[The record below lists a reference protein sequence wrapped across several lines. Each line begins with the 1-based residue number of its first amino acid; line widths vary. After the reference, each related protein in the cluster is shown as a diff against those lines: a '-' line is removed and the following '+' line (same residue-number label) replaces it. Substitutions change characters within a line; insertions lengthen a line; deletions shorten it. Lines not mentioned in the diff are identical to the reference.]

1 MKARAL
7 EISVSASFLREQQ
20 DMKRQKGQRIMK
32 KQSKF
37 LAAALICVMG
47 ISLLAGC
54 GKSGSGSGAAAS
66 ETVSQG
72 ELTLEAI
79 KEKGKL
85 VVATEAA
92 YEPFEYL
99 DGDKIIGYDADIFQK
114 ICDDLGVE
122 LDYQDMPFQ
131 GILAGLEAKK
141 YDVAGACLGIT
152 AERAEKYSMTYPIQE
167 GTTVLIKRKS
177 DDSIQS
183 VEDMEGKIVGTQTS
197 CYNEPDVKA
206 YSETLIANGGKGMTD
221 LKTYDSF
228 PEAYMELKNGTIDLV
243 AQGYAQSATLV
254 KNNPDD
260 YEIVGNIG
268 GKTYLGWA
276 VRKED
281 SELYDYINAEIA
293 KFEEDGTLAE
303 LQKKWFGETVEL
315 PQSDYIPAE

>member
-1 MKARAL
+1 MKKK
-7 EISVSASFLREQQ
+7 
-20 DMKRQKGQRIMK
+20 MKRMMT
-32 KQSKF
+32 F
-37 LAAALICVMG
+37 LLAAAMG
-47 ISLLAGC
+47 IGCLSGC
-54 GKSGSGSGAAAS
+54 GSSGTETTGTASDSSG
-66 ETVSQG
+66 Q
-72 ELTLEAI
+72 LTLEQI

-152 AERAEKYSMTYPIQE
+152 KERADKYSMTYPIQE

-177 DDSIQS
+177 DDSIKT
-183 VEDMEGKIVGTQTS
+183 VEDMSGKIIGTQTS
-197 CYNEPDVKA
+197 CYNEPDVKS
-206 YSETLIANGGKGMTD
+206 YSEQLVSEGKEGYSD

-260 YEIVGNIG
+260 YEIVGVIG
-268 GKTYLGWA
+268 SKTYLGWA
-276 VRKED
+276 VRKAD
-281 SELYDYINAEIA
+281 SELYDYINSEIA

-303 LQKKWFGETVEL
+303 LQEKWFGESVDL
-315 PQSDYIPAE
+315 PQSDYIPEE

>member
-1 MKARAL
+1 MKKN
-7 EISVSASFLREQQ
+7 
-20 DMKRQKGQRIMK
+20 MKRMMT
-32 KQSKF
+32 F
-37 LAAALICVMG
+37 LLAAAMG
-47 ISLLAGC
+47 IGCLSGC
-54 GKSGSGSGAAAS
+54 GSSGTETTGTAGGSSG
-66 ETVSQG
+66 Q
-72 ELTLEAI
+72 LTLEQI

-152 AERAEKYSMTYPIQE
+152 KERADKYSMTYPIQE
-167 GTTVLIKRKS
+167 GTTVLIKRKD
-177 DDSIQS
+177 DDSIKS
-183 VEDMEGKIVGTQTS
+183 VEDMSGKIIGTQTS
-197 CYNEPDVKA
+197 CYNEPDVKS
-206 YSETLIANGGKGMTD
+206 YSEQLVSEGKEGYSD

-260 YEIVGNIG
+260 YEIVGVIG
-268 GKTYLGWA
+268 SKTYLGWA
-276 VRKED
+276 VRKAD
-281 SELYDYINAEIA
+281 TELYDYINSEIA

-303 LQKKWFGETVEL
+303 LQEKWFGESVDL
-315 PQSDYIPAE
+315 PQSDYIPEE

>member
-1 MKARAL
+1 MKKN
-7 EISVSASFLREQQ
+7 
-20 DMKRQKGQRIMK
+20 MKRMMT
-32 KQSKF
+32 F
-37 LAAALICVMG
+37 LLAAAMG
-47 ISLLAGC
+47 IGCLSGC
-54 GKSGSGSGAAAS
+54 GSSGTETTGTAGDSSG
-66 ETVSQG
+66 Q
-72 ELTLEAI
+72 LTLEQI

-152 AERAEKYSMTYPIQE
+152 KERADKYSMTYPIQE

-177 DDSIQS
+177 DDSIKS
-183 VEDMEGKIVGTQTS
+183 VEDMSGKIIGTQTS
-197 CYNEPDVKA
+197 CYNEPDVKS
-206 YSETLIANGGKGMTD
+206 YSEQLVSEGKEGYSD

-260 YEIVGNIG
+260 YEIVGVIG
-268 GKTYLGWA
+268 SKTYLGWA
-276 VRKED
+276 VRKAD
-281 SELYDYINAEIA
+281 TELYDYINSEIA

-303 LQKKWFGETVEL
+303 LQEKWFGESVDL
-315 PQSDYIPAE
+315 PQSDYIPEE

>member
-1 MKARAL
+1 MKKN
-7 EISVSASFLREQQ
+7 
-20 DMKRQKGQRIMK
+20 MKRMMT
-32 KQSKF
+32 F
-37 LAAALICVMG
+37 LLAAAMG
-47 ISLLAGC
+47 IGCLSGC
-54 GKSGSGSGAAAS
+54 GSSGTETTGAAEDS
-66 ETVSQG
+66 SGQ
-72 ELTLEAI
+72 LTLEQI

-152 AERAEKYSMTYPIQE
+152 KERADKYSMTYPIQE

-177 DDSIQS
+177 DDSIKT
-183 VEDMEGKIVGTQTS
+183 VEDMSGKIIGTQTS
-197 CYNEPDVKA
+197 CYNEPDVKS
-206 YSETLIANGGKGMTD
+206 YSEQLVSEGKEGYSD

-260 YEIVGNIG
+260 YEIVGVIG
-268 GKTYLGWA
+268 SKTYLGWA
-276 VRKED
+276 VRKAD
-281 SELYDYINAEIA
+281 TELYDYINSEIA

-303 LQKKWFGETVEL
+303 LQEKWFGESVDL
-315 PQSDYIPAE
+315 PQSDYIPEE

>member
-1 MKARAL
+1 MCDGNQLIGRMWKKRFGKRRG
-7 EISVSASFLREQQ
+7 SFGN
-20 DMKRQKGQRIMK
+20 GQ
-32 KQSKF
+32 S
-37 LAAALICVMG
+37 
-47 ISLLAGC
+47 
-54 GKSGSGSGAAAS
+54 
-66 ETVSQG
+66 G

-254 KNNPDD
+254 K
-260 YEIVGNIG
+260 
-268 GKTYLGWA
+268 K
-276 VRKED
+276 
-281 SELYDYINAEIA
+281 
-293 KFEEDGTLAE
+293 
-303 LQKKWFGETVEL
+303 
-315 PQSDYIPAE
+315 

>member
-1 MKARAL
+1 MKKN
-7 EISVSASFLREQQ
+7 
-20 DMKRQKGQRIMK
+20 MKRMMT
-32 KQSKF
+32 F
-37 LAAALICVMG
+37 LLAAAMG
-47 ISLLAGC
+47 IGCLSGC
-54 GKSGSGSGAAAS
+54 GSS
-66 ETVSQG
+66 ETETTGTAGDSSGQ
-72 ELTLEAI
+72 LTLEQI

-122 LDYQDMPFQ
+122 LDYLDMPFQ

-152 AERAEKYSMTYPIQE
+152 KERADKYSMTYPIQE
-167 GTTVLIKRKS
+167 GTTVLIKRKD
-177 DDSIQS
+177 DDSIKS
-183 VEDMEGKIVGTQTS
+183 VEDMSGKIIGTQTS
-197 CYNEPDVKA
+197 CYNEPDVKS
-206 YSETLIANGGKGMTD
+206 YSEQLVSEGKEGYSD

-260 YEIVGNIG
+260 YEIVGVIG
-268 GKTYLGWA
+268 SKTYLGWA
-276 VRKED
+276 VRKAD
-281 SELYDYINAEIA
+281 TELYDYINSEIA

-303 LQKKWFGETVEL
+303 LQEKWFGESVDL
-315 PQSDYIPAE
+315 PQSDYIPEE

>member
-1 MKARAL
+1 MKKN
-7 EISVSASFLREQQ
+7 
-20 DMKRQKGQRIMK
+20 MKRMMT
-32 KQSKF
+32 F
-37 LAAALICVMG
+37 LLAAAMG
-47 ISLLAGC
+47 IGCLSGC
-54 GKSGSGSGAAAS
+54 GSS
-66 ETVSQG
+66 ETETTGTASDSSGQ
-72 ELTLEAI
+72 LTLEQI

-152 AERAEKYSMTYPIQE
+152 KERADKYSMTYPIQE
-167 GTTVLIKRKS
+167 GTTVLIKRKD
-177 DDSIQS
+177 DDSIKS
-183 VEDMEGKIVGTQTS
+183 VEDMSGKIIGTQTS
-197 CYNEPDVKA
+197 CYNEPDVKS
-206 YSETLIANGGKGMTD
+206 YSEQLVSEGKEGYSD

-260 YEIVGNIG
+260 YEIVGVIG
-268 GKTYLGWA
+268 SKTYLGWA
-276 VRKED
+276 VRKAD
-281 SELYDYINAEIA
+281 TELYDYINSEIA

-303 LQKKWFGETVEL
+303 LQEKWFGESVDL
-315 PQSDYIPAE
+315 PQSDYIPEE

>member
-1 MKARAL
+1 
-7 EISVSASFLREQQ
+7 
-20 DMKRQKGQRIMK
+20 MK
-32 KQSKF
+32 KF
-37 LAAALICVMG
+37 AILLLTAVMG
-47 ISLLAGC
+47 VTCLGGC
-54 GKSGSGSGAAAS
+54 GSSAGASDTTA
-66 ETVSQG
+66 ETGTENGG
-72 ELTLEAI
+72 ELTLDAI
-79 KEKGKL
+79 KAKGKL

-99 DGDKIIGYDADIFQK
+99 DGDQIIGYDADIFQL

-152 AERAEKYSMTYPIQE
+152 KERADKYSMTYPIQE
-167 GTTVLIKRKS
+167 GTTVLIKRKD
-177 DDSIQS
+177 DDSIKS
-183 VEDMEGKIVGTQTS
+183 IEDMDGKIVGTQTS

-206 YSETLIANGGKGMTD
+206 YSEELIADGGKGYSD

-260 YEIVGNIG
+260 YEIIG
-268 GKTYLGWA
+268 TIGSKTYLGWA
-276 VRKED
+276 VRKSD
-281 SELYDYINAEIA
+281 GELYDFINEEIA
-293 KFEEDGTLAE
+293 KFEEDGTLTK
-303 LQKKWFGETVEL
+303 LQEKWFGESVDL

>member
-1 MKARAL
+1 MARAPL
-7 EISVSASFLREQQ
+7 MRGS
-20 DMKRQKGQRIMK
+20 
-32 KQSKF
+32 
-37 LAAALICVMG
+37 AALIRSREDKIMKNRMRFVAFMMAG
-47 ISLLAGC
+47 MMAAVSLTGC
-54 GKSGSGSGAAAS
+54 GSSTGSSAGSSAAGES
-66 ETVSQG
+66 TGSSG

-79 KEKGKL
+79 KAKGKL

-99 DGDKIIGYDADIFQK
+99 DGDKVIGYDADLFQK
-114 ICDDLGVE
+114 ISEDLGVE

-152 AERAEKYSMTYPIQE
+152 KERADKYSMTYPIQE

-183 VEDMEGKIVGTQTS
+183 IEDMSGKRVGTQTS
-197 CYNEPDVKA
+197 CYNEPDAKA
-206 YSETLIANGGKGMTD
+206 FSEELVAEGKEGYSE

-228 PEAYMELKNGTIDLV
+228 PEAYMELKNGAIDLV

-260 YEIVGNIG
+260 YEIVGTIG
-268 GKTYLGWA
+268 SKTYLGWA

-281 SELYDYINAEIA
+281 TELYDFINSEIA
-293 KFEEDGTLAE
+293 KFEEDGTMAE
-303 LQKKWFGETVEL
+303 LQEKWFGSTVEL
-315 PQSDYIPAE
+315 PQSDYIPQE

>member
-1 MKARAL
+1 MKKN
-7 EISVSASFLREQQ
+7 
-20 DMKRQKGQRIMK
+20 MKRMMT
-32 KQSKF
+32 F
-37 LAAALICVMG
+37 LLAAAMG
-47 ISLLAGC
+47 IGCLSGC
-54 GKSGSGSGAAAS
+54 GSSGTETTGTAS
-66 ETVSQG
+66 ESSGQ
-72 ELTLEAI
+72 LTLEQI

-152 AERAEKYSMTYPIQE
+152 KERADKYSMTYPIQE
-167 GTTVLIKRKS
+167 GTTVLIKRKD
-177 DDSIQS
+177 DDSIKS
-183 VEDMEGKIVGTQTS
+183 VEDMSGKIIGTQTS
-197 CYNEPDVKA
+197 CYNEPDVKS
-206 YSETLIANGGKGMTD
+206 YSEQLVSEGKEGYSD

-260 YEIVGNIG
+260 YEIVGVIG
-268 GKTYLGWA
+268 SKTYLGWA
-276 VRKED
+276 VRKAD
-281 SELYDYINAEIA
+281 TELNDYINSEIA

-303 LQKKWFGETVEL
+303 LQEKWFGESVDL
-315 PQSDYIPAE
+315 PQSDYIPEE

>member
-1 MKARAL
+1 
-7 EISVSASFLREQQ
+7 
-20 DMKRQKGQRIMK
+20 MK
-32 KQSKF
+32 KF
-37 LAAALICVMG
+37 AILLLTAVMG
-47 ISLLAGC
+47 VTCLGGC
-54 GKSGSGSGAAAS
+54 GSSAGASDATA
-66 ETVSQG
+66 ETGTENGG
-72 ELTLEAI
+72 ELTLDAI
-79 KEKGKL
+79 KAKGKL

-99 DGDKIIGYDADIFQK
+99 DGDQIIGYDADIFQL

-152 AERAEKYSMTYPIQE
+152 KERADKYSMTYPIQE
-167 GTTVLIKRKS
+167 GTTVLIKRKD
-177 DDSIQS
+177 DDSIKS
-183 VEDMEGKIVGTQTS
+183 IEDMDGKIVGTQTS

-206 YSETLIANGGKGMTD
+206 YSEELIADGGKGYSD

-260 YEIVGNIG
+260 YEIIG
-268 GKTYLGWA
+268 TIGSKTYLGWA
-276 VRKED
+276 VRKSD
-281 SELYDYINAEIA
+281 GELYDFINEEIA
-293 KFEEDGTLAE
+293 KFEEDGTLAK
-303 LQKKWFGETVEL
+303 LQEKWYGESVDL